1 MVLTFI
7 KLNFKHFLL
16 YKMSLGS
23 TLISRYKGSG
33 TPVFLISGLSTCHQV
48 YIFTP
53 EEGNDNPLQFS
64 CLENS
69 IDRGAWWAT
78 VYGVAESRTQ
88 LELTRE
94 QDILQFLTH
103 PATLANCEGCI

>member
-78 VYGVAESRTQ
+78 AHGVTKCQIQ
-88 LELTRE
+88 LS
-94 QDILQFLTH
+94 D
-103 PATLANCEGCI
+103 